1 MVDLYCTRRGRVIQV
16 GDWAKDP
23 VALNRLRKEGIVP
36 LEEFNA
42 EKVAVDTAKN
52 ELDAMIAKRKSLTT
66 SEAVDPVATQ
76 ANPAKRGR
84 KPKIT

>member
-52 ELDAMIAKRKSLTT
+52 ELDAMIAKRKSVTT
-66 SEAVDPVATQ
+66 SEAAVPTQ
-76 ANPAKRGR
+76 ANPVKRGR
-84 KPKIT
+84 KPKIR